1 MTMTTPQIEPRHTA
15 VFGATGATGRE
26 ITRELLR
33 RGAAVRAISR
43 SIEKLKRDFGKLD
56 VELRVADL
64 LDRDAAVAAAQDC
77 DLIFHCAGLPLHSFD
92 LHPHMTRNTAWA
104 MRAHD
109 AHGVLVTSFWSYGSQ
124 ESTSVSEDRPPV
136 DDCRKCRQRREQEE
150 VMLEAGGA
158 VAILP
163 DFFGPGAEASML
175 NDALAAAAAGKRVLW
190 PGDPDAPRDFIYI
203 PDVGRVLCDLAW
215 QLESFGKRWNVPGSG
230 VEMPRRLIESVARG
244 EVKIQRARRWMLAL
258 GGVFKR
264 QLREFRDV
272 LPLYEGPYGL
282 DGSRLANLLQGLE
295 PTPYD
300 EALPATVSWLAP
312 GETSSSR
319 RSDWPA

>member
-1 MTMTTPQIEPRHTA
+1 MVKTLLEHQHAA

-33 RGAAVRAISR
+33 RGVAVRAVSR
-43 SIEKLKRDFGKLD
+43 SIENLRRDFGELE

-64 LDRDAAVAAAQDC
+64 MDREAALAAAEGC
-77 DLIFHCAGLPLHSFD
+77 ELIFHCVGLPLHSFD
-92 LHPHMTRNTAWA
+92 LHPPMTRNTASA
-104 MRAHD
+104 MAAHD
-109 AHGVLVTSFWSYGSQ
+109 SRGVLVTSFWSYGPQ
-124 ESTSVSEDRPPV
+124 ASTSVSEDHPPAG
-136 DDCRKCRQRREQEE
+136 DCRKCRLRREQEE

-175 NDALAAAAAGKRVLW
+175 NDALATAAAGKRALW
-190 PGDPDAPRDFIYI
+190 PGDPDAPRDFVYI
-203 PDVGRVLCDLAW
+203 PDVGPVLCDLAW
-215 QLESFGKRWNVPGSG
+215 RRESFGERWNVPGSG
-230 VEMPRRLIESVARG
+230 AVTPRHLIEWVAQG
-244 EVKIQRARRWMLAL
+244 EVRIQRARRWMLVL

-272 LPLYEGPYGL
+272 LPLYDGPYGL
-282 DGSRLANLLQGLE
+282 DGSRLASLLEELE

-300 EALPATVSWLAP
+300 KALPATVSWLS
-312 GETSSSR
+312 GR
-319 RSDWPA
+319 GDL